1 VSGPE
6 PIADLEIADVIDLM
20 ETREPTLVDVV
31 RSPEV
36 RRAATRALHD
46 LDAHHE
52 LGPWVAL
59 CTETSEVVA
68 SSPSLDAA
76 TLEDLEQRLEA
87 CAQWDCDRVPLV
99 VFGLGEIKSTSPDAP
114 AFAAAEVVVRA
125 LSEIVIAEHRAAVAT
140 ARAEQ
145 AEALAATD
153 SLTGLGNQRAWWDR
167 IAEEEARIVRSEASA
182 VVAVI
187 DLDDLKVINDER
199 GHLAGDLL
207 LRLAAQTLRHAVRT
221 CDHVARVG
229 GDEFAVL
236 AVEFD
241 GAPDVLHERLATALE
256 AAEIRASVGVA
267 APSDGSSL
275 LEAYA
280 RADQAMYADK
290 RNRARNAATGTDG

>member
-1 VSGPE
+1 MNPSE
-6 PIADLEIADVIDLM
+6 PIIDLEGADVIDLI
-20 ETREPTLVDVV
+20 ESREPTLVDAV

-46 LDAHHE
+46 LDTHHE
-52 LGPWVAL
+52 LGPWVAV
-59 CTETSEVVA
+59 CTETAEVVA
-68 SSPSLDAA
+68 SSPSFDAA
-76 TLEDLEQRLEA
+76 AVDDLEQRLEV

-99 VFGLGEIKSTSPDAP
+99 VLGLGDIKATSPDDA

-167 IAEEEARIVRSEASA
+167 IAEEDARIGRSDASA

-187 DLDDLKVINDER
+187 DLDDLKTINDER

-207 LRLAAQTLRHAVRT
+207 LRVAAQTLRQAVRT

-236 AVEFD
+236 AVDFD
-241 GAPDVLHERLATALE
+241 GPPEVLHHRLAQALE
-256 AAEIRASVGVA
+256 EADIRASVGVA
-267 APSDGSSL
+267 APTGGTLVD
-275 LEAYA
+275 AYA

-290 RNRARNAATGTDG
+290 RSRARDDATGTDG